1 MLMLHAK
8 LHAIRNFTLMAI
20 NFVLFNVIDHMHLK
34 ILSLQ
39 LKQNELLSSH
49 ILKGFTQ
56 TVFTFMLFF
65 SFRLKVNLENKLGAA
80 Q

>member
-8 LHAIRNFTLMAI
+8 LHAIRNCTLMAI
-20 NFVLFNVIDHMHLK
+20 KIVLFNVIDHMHLK
-34 ILSLQ
+34 ILALQ

-65 SFRLKVNLENKLGAA
+65 SFSKFRKTSSVQLSE
-80 Q
+80 